1 MYNISSRGT
10 GQHATI
16 DICVLNIATKQV
28 NQITQSGNDKSY
40 DPNWCPDSKKIVY
53 YLEKGD
59 GHDQI
64 WLTDLNGSFH
74 TNLTNDS
81 TTHNYFASWF
91 DKETILYTQNP
102 ETIMLM
108 NVNERTR
115 KKVEG
120 INAEHVKYNSAAG
133 KFVYV
138 NSETDNNVVL
148 YDLRTKKQTILFDGT
163 KMIEKY

>member
-1 MYNISSRGT
+1 
-10 GQHATI
+10 
-16 DICVLNIATKQV
+16 
-28 NQITQSGNDKSY
+28 
-40 DPNWCPDSKKIVY
+40 
-53 YLEKGD
+53 
-59 GHDQI
+59 
-64 WLTDLNGSFH
+64 
-74 TNLTNDS
+74 
-81 TTHNYFASWF
+81 
-91 DKETILYTQNP
+91 
-102 ETIMLM
+102 M